1 MWDLDLEGRTV
12 LKERDFAVLG
22 SEKGYVYFI
31 DMNDRD
37 KLYTR
42 LHIHSEK
49 ILSIEEF
56 SLISERSEEV
66 NFFSIT
72 ETHEI
77 AIWSLPLE
85 SNPKIKL
92 RLTHDDHI
100 SVIRTFS
107 SYLVVGDKKGNFTIM
122 QVF

>member
-31 DMNDRD
+31 DMNDRY

-49 ILSIEEF
+49 ILSI
-56 SLISERSEEV
+56 
-66 NFFSIT
+66 
-72 ETHEI
+72 
-77 AIWSLPLE
+77 
-85 SNPKIKL
+85 
-92 RLTHDDHI
+92 
-100 SVIRTFS
+100 
-107 SYLVVGDKKGNFTIM
+107 
-122 QVF
+122 